1 MSDAEDRAP
10 EPRGEPDSD
19 EISVVGAPGGRSE
32 EEEESRLLETGRLA
46 ELGLLSAGLVHE
58 LRQPLFAAKALTQLL
73 QGQLSGPAVGTAA
86 QVVEQLV
93 LAQEILTRY
102 ADNGRRPGPGVGPMD
117 LVPAVD
123 AGVRLLAHRAELRRV
138 RLDWTGAEA
147 MVAVVADP
155 VAVQQVTVNL
165 VANALDAAH
174 SAVSVRLEGTV
185 LVVSDDGSGVC
196 ADVAETL
203 FEPFVTTKPPGE
215 GTGLG
220 LALTRTLVVG
230 MGGDLTWTSGPRG
243 STFRARFQGVDQE

>member
-10 EPRGEPDSD
+10 SRPSEADSD
-19 EISVVGAPGGRSE
+19 ELVPAPAPPE
-32 EEEESRLLETGRLA
+32 PACADAASRLLETGRLA
-46 ELGLLSAGLVHE
+46 ELGLLCSGLVHE

-73 QGQLSGPAVGTAA
+73 QGQLSGAAASSAA
-86 QVVEQLV
+86 QIVEQLV

-102 ADNGRRPGPGVGPMD
+102 ADTGRRPGAGVGPMD

-123 AGVRLLAHRAELRRV
+123 AGVRLLGHRAELRRV
-138 RLDWTGAEA
+138 RLDWTGADA
-147 MVAVVADP
+147 MVAVQADA

-165 VANALDAAH
+165 VANALDAAR
-174 SAVSVRLEGTV
+174 SAVEVRIEGTT
-185 LVVSDDGSGVC
+185 LVVSDDGTGVC
-196 ADVAETL
+196 ADVRETL

-220 LALTRTLVVG
+220 LALTRTLVAG

-243 STFRARFQGVDQE
+243 STFRARFQGVDEE